1 MIKDGFGGKIM
12 DREAKLYRKKNG
24 KIICDLCWNR
34 CLVADGDFGYC
45 NARYNEGDILKT
57 LTYGNIS
64 AMESRPVEIKPFFH
78 FLPGTTSITFSTYS
92 CNLGCPW
99 CQNWHLSKR
108 PPPVEFNQIPPEKI
122 VEVAIKNGDES
133 TCASFNEPTLLFEYL
148 LDFFPIARESNLKN
162 TIVSNG
168 YMTPKALKML
178 IDSGLDAANFDIKGD
193 DRVYAEI
200 SKGKSKHIWR
210 NARFARKKGVH
221 VEMVCLLSPPIYKNL
236 ETIDE
241 IVDEIIENHL
251 KYLDAEVPIHF
262 TRYFPAY
269 LTKDPPT
276 PVGLLE
282 ETIIKARKAGIS
294 YAYIG
299 NVLHRFENTFCPDCG
314 AILIVRRGV
323 SSVENRLVVEKGGA
337 RCYRCGR
344 KISGVFKI

>member
-1 MIKDGFGGKIM
+1 VN
-12 DREAKLYRKKNG
+12 REAKLYRKKNEDV
-24 KIICDLCWNR
+24 ICDLCWNR
-34 CLVADGDFGYC
+34 CLIAEGSFGHC
-45 NARYNEGDILKT
+45 NARYNESGGLRT

-64 AMESRPVEIKPFFH
+64 AVESRPMEIKPFFH

-92 CNLGCPW
+92 CNLDCPW

-108 PPPVEFNQIPPEKI
+108 PPPERFDLIHPKTV
-122 VEVAIKNGDES
+122 VEVAVRNGDRS

-148 LDFFPIARESNLKN
+148 LDLFPLAKESNLKN

-200 SKGKSKHIWR
+200 SKGKSKYIWR

-221 VEMVCLLSPPIYKNL
+221 VEMVCLLSPPVYKNP
-236 ETIDE
+236 EMIDG
-241 IVDEIIENHL
+241 IIENHL
-251 KYLDAEVPIHF
+251 KYLDSEVPIHF

-276 PVGLLE
+276 PLRVLE
-282 ETIIKARKAGIS
+282 EAIIKARKAGIS
-294 YAYIG
+294 YVYIG
-299 NVLHRFENTFCPDCG
+299 NVRHRFENTFCPECG
-314 AILIVRRGV
+314 EVLIVRRG
-323 SSVENRLVVEKGGA
+323 SSLIENKLAIDEGEAK
-337 RCYRCGR
+337 CCKCGR
-344 KISGVFKI
+344 EISGVFEF